1 MASEEIEKAQE
12 VARRLNIKVADLEGQ
27 VKLLTQQTLNVESL
41 AGKRVPF
48 SYVIELPVTQGS
60 DALVERSVQTSRAGP
75 FFAERLICTFRI
87 DNVQDGGDAAW
98 VGKFLPLS
106 SRWLFPFQFPLGAT
120 GTIAQLNPLDF
131 EFGWES
137 DSSDRQRQDKYIPG
151 DIMARQDNDGIMAV
165 SDIFPEGSTI
175 TFKMNPFRAVGNS
188 VPWNNA
194 TTGVSSYVFT
204 AVLWGYKI
212 VQPTQV

>member
-1 MASEEIEKAQE
+1 MESEESQKAQE
-12 VARRLNIKVADLEGQ
+12 VARRLNIKLADLEGQ
-27 VKLLTQQTLNVESL
+27 VRLLTQQTLNVESL

-60 DALVERSVQTSRAGP
+60 DALVEGSIQTSRAGP
-75 FFAERLICTFRI
+75 FFAERLICAFRI
-87 DNVQDGGDAAW
+87 DNVQDGGVAAW

-106 SRWLFPFQFPLGAT
+106 SRWLYPYQFPAGAT
-120 GTIAQLNPLDF
+120 GTQAVMNPLDF

-151 DIMARQDNDGIMAV
+151 DIMDRQDNDGIMAV

-188 VPWNNA
+188 VPWNDG

-212 VQPTQV
+212 IQPTQV